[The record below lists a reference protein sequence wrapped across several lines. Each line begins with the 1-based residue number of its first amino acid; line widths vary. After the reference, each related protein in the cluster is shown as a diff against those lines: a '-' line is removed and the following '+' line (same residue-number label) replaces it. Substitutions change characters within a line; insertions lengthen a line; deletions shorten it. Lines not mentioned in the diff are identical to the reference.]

1 MSMLFKSILY
11 FYKFYVINYLMYF
24 TFNKTHTHIYIYNS
38 NYIDIDFDWWMI
50 ISFNCL
56 KFFFRPVG
64 RLLMG
69 LILFSSSQ
77 LGSTNLQKSHGQ
89 RHLFPTLSGAIP
101 RQNNYTL
108 GLWEIQPFQWFNA
121 IVTSHN
127 ALNLS
132 KTQTPH
138 HITLLGKLI
147 T

>member
-1 MSMLFKSILY
+1 
-11 FYKFYVINYLMYF
+11 
-24 TFNKTHTHIYIYNS
+24 
-38 NYIDIDFDWWMI
+38 MI

-89 RHLFPTLSGAIP
+89 RHLFPTFSGAIP

-108 GLWEIQPFQWFNA
+108 GLWEIQPFQYFNDLMLL
-121 IVTSHN
+121 SH
-127 ALNLS
+127 
-132 KTQTPH
+132 
-138 HITLLGKLI
+138 LI
-147 T
+147 TPLIYPKLRPLVTLHY